1 MATRK
6 KKVTEEVVEEVKAPV
21 EAPSEEP
28 AGKRIEI
35 KLEKKPVKQEI
46 AIGVVYN
53 CVKLFV
59 RSYPDKTKSTIVTI
73 ISAGTEVTIDKA
85 ASTKDFY
92 KVSFPGFSGYCDKSY
107 IEMK

>member
-21 EAPSEEP
+21 EEP
-28 AGKRIEI
+28 VAKKIEI

-46 AIGVVYN
+46 VVGVVEN
-53 CVKLFV
+53 CNKLFV

-73 ISAGTEVTIDKA
+73 IASGTEVTIDKA

-92 KVSFPGFSGYCDKSY
+92 KVSIPGFSGYCDKKF
-107 IEMK
+107 ITLK